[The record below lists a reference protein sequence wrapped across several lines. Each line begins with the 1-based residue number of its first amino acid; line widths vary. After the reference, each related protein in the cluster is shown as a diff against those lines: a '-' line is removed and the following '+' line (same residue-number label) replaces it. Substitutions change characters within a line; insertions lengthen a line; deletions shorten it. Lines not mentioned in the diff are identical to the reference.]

1 MKNAGQISMWRLRPV
16 RGTSV
21 IVCDFYDDA
30 GRGAILWSFASPVR
44 LSRENA
50 MLIWRRAAMGKYV
63 RCISGILGR
72 APGCSAEYEVRP

>member
-44 LSRENA
+44 LSHENVRGWSGA
-50 MLIWRRAAMGKYV
+50 EEPWENKYV
-63 RCISGILGR
+63 VYQVFWVVCLGALQSG
-72 APGCSAEYEVRP
+72 

>member
-1 MKNAGQISMWRLRPV
+1 MKNAGQISMWRLRAV

-44 LSRENA
+44 LSHED
-50 MLIWRRAAMGKYV
+50 V
-63 RCISGILGR
+63 RG
-72 APGCSAEYEVRP
+72 